1 MLATNQPRS
10 LVAADRRLEEIGHD
24 VPPRAKLPPRR
35 RDVSVADQLH
45 PITVSIGVDQLVAG
59 LHDDL
64 PGGLWSIVDLPDQ
77 VFRTRNAPAA
87 TRSPSRHEAMRAA
100 SRRG

>member
-1 MLATNQPRS
+1 MMLATNQPRS

-24 VPPRAKLPPRR
+24 VPPRAKPPPRR

-45 PITVSIGVDQLVAG
+45 PITVSIGVHQRVAG

-64 PGGLWSIVDLPDQ
+64 PDLPDLPDEAC
-77 VFRTRNAPAA
+77 RTRNAPAA
-87 TRSPSRHEAMRAA
+87 TRSPSRHTAMRAA